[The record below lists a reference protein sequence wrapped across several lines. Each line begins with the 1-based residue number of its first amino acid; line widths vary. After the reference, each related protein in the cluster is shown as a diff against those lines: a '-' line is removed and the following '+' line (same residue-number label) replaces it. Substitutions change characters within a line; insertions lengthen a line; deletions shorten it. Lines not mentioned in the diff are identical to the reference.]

1 MIQTR
6 LGSPKSPAVRFPLTG
21 SIAWEIRCQM
31 LAIACT
37 VIGLFWDIAWHKS
50 IGRDS
55 FWTPAH
61 VAIYLGA
68 VLGGSSAAASIFPTT
83 FARSQAA
90 EARRR
95 ISVRIWGLRGPL
107 GSFVSAWG
115 GIAMLTSAPFDNWWH
130 NAYGLD
136 VKVVSPPHILLLLGI
151 VAVQCG
157 ALLSVIHVRASAPSH
172 SRHGL
177 DWLVLYAG
185 GIILTTV
192 TIPIEQYTGNMVLH
206 SAQPYELLSA
216 IVPLTL
222 LGIGSAS
229 ESKWGCT
236 GLAGIYTFGRLAQ
249 LWILPMFAAEPK
261 LGPVFHRVTH
271 FIPGPFPLLLLAAAL
286 VLDILR
292 ARLVAPHRRWREAAI
307 LGPAFLAALVVVQWP
322 FASLLMLPAARN
334 WFFGTHY
341 FPYFSAWPDP
351 EWPFRFHP
359 IENSLSEFCA
369 GMALALCLAILSVR
383 IGMAI
388 GGRLAR
394 LRR

>member
-1 MIQTR
+1 MV
-6 LGSPKSPAVRFPLTG
+6 A
-21 SIAWEIRCQM
+21 
-31 LAIACT
+31 
-37 VIGLFWDIAWHKS
+37 GLFSDIAWHKT

-68 VLGGSSAAASIFPTT
+68 VLGGAAAAASILPTT
-83 FARSQAA
+83 FAPGQAA

-107 GSFVSAWG
+107 GSFVCAWG

-151 VAVQCG
+151 FAVQCG
-157 ALLSVIHVRASAPSH
+157 ALLSVLQVRASARSY
-172 SRHGL
+172 SRQGL
-177 DWLVLYAG
+177 EWLVIYAG
-185 GIILTTV
+185 GVVLTTI
-192 TIPIEQYTGNMVLH
+192 TIPIEQYAGNVVLH
-206 SAQPYELLSA
+206 SAQPYELLAA

-222 LGIGSAS
+222 LCIASACQ
-229 ESKWGCT
+229 SKWACAAV
-236 GLAGIYTFGRLAQ
+236 AGIYTLARLAQ
-249 LWILPMFAAEPK
+249 LWILPLFAAEPK
-261 LGPVFHRVTH
+261 LGPVFNRVTH
-271 FIPGPFPLLLLAAAL
+271 FIPGPFPLLLLAAAF
-286 VLDILR
+286 VLDVLR
-292 ARLVAPHRRWREAAI
+292 ARRLAPRRRWREAAI
-307 LGPAFLAALVVVQWP
+307 LGPAFVVTLVVVQWP
-322 FASLLMLPAARN
+322 FASFLMLPTTRN

-341 FPYFSAWPDP
+341 FPYFVAWPDP

-359 IENSLSEFCA
+359 VENSLSQFWG
-369 GMALALCLAILSVR
+369 GMALALCLSILSVR